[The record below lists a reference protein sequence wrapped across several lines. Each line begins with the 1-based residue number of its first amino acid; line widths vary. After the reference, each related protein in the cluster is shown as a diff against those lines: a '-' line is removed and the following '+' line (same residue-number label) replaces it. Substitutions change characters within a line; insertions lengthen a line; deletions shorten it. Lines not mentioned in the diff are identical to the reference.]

1 MRRHYQATGSV
12 DVTVSDAEE
21 LALLLED
28 TLSWRQLRQLAK
40 RNRIHQY
47 SYLGKRGL
55 AICLAYQAENR
66 AKRYTK
72 DVTL

>member
-1 MRRHYQATGSV
+1 MDLIVET
-12 DVTVSDAEE
+12 AED
-21 LALLLED
+21 LALILED
-28 TLSWRQLRQLAK
+28 TLTWRQLRQLAK

-55 AICLAYQAENR
+55 AICLAYKAENR

-72 DVTL
+72 TVAKLDVTL